1 MLVRNLQLLLL
12 YCLGFLLLLVSMKFL
27 LVTFS
32 SDKELK
38 HHLLRNSNIQSIHLD
53 FFSCKMLF
61 LKFQWGIDSTEQQT
75 TGTSHWSSTGRN
87 VYYLIKYVSI
97 MKLLKSLKKRLC
109 HQWIRYSVINLLP
122 KKDNTKQ

>member
-38 HHLLRNSNIQSIHLD
+38 HSLIEKFKHSKHSFRFFFLVRCSSLNFNEVLIALNSRLLEPV
-53 FFSCKMLF
+53 
-61 LKFQWGIDSTEQQT
+61 TEVQLVGMFIT
-75 TGTSHWSSTGRN
+75 
-87 VYYLIKYVSI
+87 
-97 MKLLKSLKKRLC
+97 
-109 HQWIRYSVINLLP
+109 
-122 KKDNTKQ
+122 